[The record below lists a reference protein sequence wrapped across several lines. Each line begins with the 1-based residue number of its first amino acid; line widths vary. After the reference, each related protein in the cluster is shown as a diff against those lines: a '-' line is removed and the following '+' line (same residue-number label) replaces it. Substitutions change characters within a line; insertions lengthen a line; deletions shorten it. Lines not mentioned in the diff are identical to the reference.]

1 MIDKFLYAFF
11 GGLDRLCE
19 AVATAMAG
27 KRCQCDKKKKHSCFE
42 KK

>member
-19 AVATAMAG
+19 VVATALAG
-27 KRCQCDKKKKHSCFE
+27 KRCQCGKKKTHSCSE